1 MNAAT
6 PNDQT
11 PNDEI
16 PHDDVTVSSG
26 AGWSEDMELAPV
38 HPGDRPSGTDGDD
51 REGER
56 LQKVLARAGVG
67 SRRVSED
74 MIDAGRISVNG
85 AVVTVQG
92 MRVDPTRDKIAVD
105 GVRVEIRDDRV
116 TYAMNKPP
124 GVITAMS
131 DDRNRPTVGDLVG
144 DLAPGLVHVGRLDQ
158 DTEGLLLL
166 TTDGELA
173 HRLAHPSYGV
183 QKTYLAQVS
192 GSVPRDMAKRLRGG
206 IDLDDGPVKVDSFRV
221 VDTHAGQSVVEVVLH
236 EGRKHIVR
244 RLLAEVGLPV
254 SRLTRTAV
262 GPIELRAMR
271 SGTIRK
277 LSRQELGTLS
287 ELVGL

>member
-1 MNAAT
+1 MSDAT
-6 PNDQT
+6 PNDESRT
-11 PNDEI
+11 AAGE
-16 PHDDVTVSSG
+16 
-26 AGWSEDMELAPV
+26 GWSEDMELAPE
-38 HPGDRPSGTDGDD
+38 HPGDRPPAEAGGE

-56 LQKVLARAGVG
+56 LQKVLARAGVA
-67 SRRVSED
+67 SRRVVED
-74 MIDAGRISVNG
+74 MIDAGRIAVNG
-85 AVVTVQG
+85 QQVQVQG

-105 GVRVEIRDDRV
+105 GVRLEIRDDRV
-116 TYAMNKPP
+116 TYAINKPP

-131 DDRNRPTVGDLVG
+131 DDRARPTVGDMIG

-158 DTEGLLLL
+158 DTEGLLLV
-166 TTDGELA
+166 TNDGELA

-183 QKTYLAQVS
+183 RKTYLAQVS
-192 GSVPRDMAKRLRGG
+192 GSIPRDLHRRLRAGVE
-206 IDLDDGPVKVDSFRV
+206 LEDGPVKVDSFKV

-244 RLLAEVGLPV
+244 RLLAHVGLPV

-277 LSRQELGTLS
+277 LTRGEVGTLE

>member
-1 MNAAT
+1 MNTAT
-6 PNDQT
+6 PD
-11 PNDEI
+11 DETTTAAG
-16 PHDDVTVSSG
+16 D
-26 AGWSEDMELAPV
+26 GWSEDMELAPA
-38 HPGDRPSGTDGDD
+38 HPGDRAVPQHDDD
-51 REGER
+51 RQGER

-67 SRRVSED
+67 SRRVCED
-74 MIDAGRISVNG
+74 MIEAGRISVNG
-85 AVVTVQG
+85 RPVAVQG
-92 MRVDPTRDKIAVD
+92 MRVDPSVDKISVD
-105 GVRVEIRDDRV
+105 GVRIEIRDDRV

-131 DDRNRPTVGDLVG
+131 DDRNRPTVGDMVG
-144 DLAPGLVHVGRLDQ
+144 DLAKGLVHVGRLDQ

-173 HRLAHPSYGV
+173 HRLAHPSYEV
-183 QKTYLAQVS
+183 KKTYLAQVS
-192 GSVPRDMAKRLRGG
+192 GSVPRDMYRRLKAG
-206 IDLDDGPVKVDSFRV
+206 IELDDGPVAVDSFRV
-221 VDTHAGQSVVEVVLH
+221 VDTHAKQSVVEVVLH

-277 LSRQELGTLS
+277 LTREEIGALQEA
-287 ELVGL
+287 VGL

>member
-1 MNAAT
+1 MSDAT
-6 PNDQT
+6 PNDEST
-11 PNDEI
+11 TAAGE
-16 PHDDVTVSSG
+16 
-26 AGWSEDMELAPV
+26 GWSEDMELAPE
-38 HPGDRPSGTDGDD
+38 HPGDRPAADD
-51 REGER
+51 RGEREGER
-56 LQKVLARAGVG
+56 LQKVLARAGVA
-67 SRRVSED
+67 SRRVVED
-74 MIDAGRISVNG
+74 MIDAGRIAVNG
-85 AVVTVQG
+85 QQVRVQG

-105 GVRVEIRDDRV
+105 GVRLEIRDDRV

-131 DDRNRPTVGDLVG
+131 DDRARPCVGDMVG

-158 DTEGLLLL
+158 DTEGLLLI
-166 TTDGELA
+166 TNDGELA
-173 HRLAHPSYGV
+173 HRLAHPSYEV
-183 QKTYLAQVS
+183 RKTYLAQVS
-192 GSVPRDMAKRLRGG
+192 GSIPRDLHRRLRAGVE
-206 IDLDDGPVKVDSFRV
+206 LDDGPVKVDSFKV

-244 RLLAEVGLPV
+244 RLLAHVGLPV

-277 LSRQELGTLS
+277 LSRGEVGTLE

>member
-1 MNAAT
+1 MNAST
-6 PNDQT
+6 PNDPT
-11 PNDEI
+11 PNDDAPTPAGE
-16 PHDDVTVSSG
+16 
-26 AGWSEDMELAPV
+26 GWSEDMELAPV
-38 HPGDRPSGTDGDD
+38 HPSDRAPENDGDD

-85 AVVTVQG
+85 AVVQVQG

-124 GVITAMS
+124 GVLTAMS
-131 DDRNRPTVGDLVG
+131 DDRNRPTVGDMVG

-206 IDLDDGPVKVDSFRV
+206 IELEDGPVKVDSFRV

-277 LSRQELGTLS
+277 LSRQELGALS